1 MSGVAGKRVLLV
13 ISGGIAAYKVYELI
27 RMLRRAD
34 CGVTCVT
41 SRSATQF
48 VTPLTLQALS
58 ESPVYHD
65 MFSLI
70 DEKQMGHIQLSR
82 VADLVVVAPATA
94 DILARMT
101 AGLADDLATTVLL
114 ATDKP
119 ILVAPAMNV
128 RMWHHPATQANLA
141 TLCARGVRFVG
152 PREGAMACHEFGLG
166 RLSEPPDIFA
176 AIDDFFAA
184 ATTGGPLA
192 GKRAIVTSGPT
203 QEPIDP
209 VRYIANR
216 SSGQQ
221 GHAIAAALAKLGA
234 HVTLI
239 SGPVA
244 LPDPPVAEIVKV
256 TTAVEMRDAAQ
267 AALPADIVVCAAAV
281 ADWRMAEPARS
292 KMKKTDDG
300 APPRLVFVANP
311 DILATLS
318 SPGPDRPSLVI
329 GFAAETDDV
338 VPNAI
343 AKRARKGC
351 DWLLANDVRP
361 DTGIM
366 GGAHNQVHLVTKDGV
381 EAWPMLDKIDVAQ
394 RLAARITEWFS

>member
-141 TLCARGVRFVG
+141 ILRARGVRFVG

-176 AIDDFFAA
+176 AISDFFAA

>member
-1 MSGVAGKRVLLV
+1 MSGVAVKRVLLV

-141 TLCARGVRFVG
+141 TLRARGVRFVG

-176 AIDDFFAA
+176 AISDFFAA
-184 ATTGGPLA
+184 ATAGGPLA

-281 ADWRMAEPARS
+281 ADWRMAEPVRS

>member
-1 MSGVAGKRVLLV
+1 V

-141 TLCARGVRFVG
+141 TLRARGVRFVG

-176 AIDDFFAA
+176 AISDFFAA
-184 ATTGGPLA
+184 ATAGGPLA

-281 ADWRMAEPARS
+281 ADWRMAEPVRS

>member
-141 TLCARGVRFVG
+141 TLRARGVRFVG

-176 AIDDFFAA
+176 AISDFFAA
-184 ATTGGPLA
+184 ATAGGPLA

-281 ADWRMAEPARS
+281 ADWRMAEPVRS

>member
-1 MSGVAGKRVLLV
+1 
-13 ISGGIAAYKVYELI
+13 
-27 RMLRRAD
+27 
-34 CGVTCVT
+34 
-41 SRSATQF
+41 
-48 VTPLTLQALS
+48 
-58 ESPVYHD
+58 
-65 MFSLI
+65 
-70 DEKQMGHIQLSR
+70 
-82 VADLVVVAPATA
+82 
-94 DILARMT
+94 
-101 AGLADDLATTVLL
+101 VLL

-141 TLCARGVRFVG
+141 TLRARGVRFVG

-176 AIDDFFAA
+176 AISDFFAA
-184 ATTGGPLA
+184 ATAGGPLA

-281 ADWRMAEPARS
+281 ADWRMAEPVRS

>member
-1 MSGVAGKRVLLV
+1 
-13 ISGGIAAYKVYELI
+13 
-27 RMLRRAD
+27 
-34 CGVTCVT
+34 
-41 SRSATQF
+41 
-48 VTPLTLQALS
+48 
-58 ESPVYHD
+58 
-65 MFSLI
+65 
-70 DEKQMGHIQLSR
+70 
-82 VADLVVVAPATA
+82 
-94 DILARMT
+94 
-101 AGLADDLATTVLL
+101 
-114 ATDKP
+114 
-119 ILVAPAMNV
+119 
-128 RMWHHPATQANLA
+128 
-141 TLCARGVRFVG
+141 
-152 PREGAMACHEFGLG
+152 MACHEFGLG